1 MKKILLIFFTIF
13 LKLIINDAV
22 AKIKDV
28 ELKCDR
34 NIIIDLNEN
43 EESVVHI
50 FKKKII
56 IPEDPDTATPER
68 GLHNRVYTNLQCV
81 DDPVPMGVTIKQS
94 KASVTET
101 SDLKKI
107 DLKYRTEICT
117 NYANRRT
124 GDIGSLF
131 SDISMSINRDNLYY
145 TSWSSKVVSGM
156 SYGSDGSYFDGNCT
170 ILSKSKSINQHIN
183 EFKQEL
189 LEEIDL
195 YLEREQDKLNN
206 QRLKNKI

>member
-13 LKLIINDAV
+13 FILIINDAV

-28 ELKCDR
+28 ELKCHNK

-43 EESVVHI
+43 EKSVVHI

-56 IPEDPDTATPER
+56 IPKDPDIATPER
-68 GLHNRVYTNLQCV
+68 GLNTEVYTYQQCV

-101 SDLKKI
+101 RDLKKI

-124 GDIGSLF
+124 GDIESLF

-145 TSWSSKVVSGM
+145 TGSSTEVYGWSRSNHH
-156 SYGSDGSYFDGNCT
+156 YLEGNCT
-170 ILSKSKSINQHIN
+170 VLSKSKSINQHIN

-195 YLEREQDKLNN
+195 YLERDQDKLNN